1 MPNPNI
7 LFQNIPSATPQ
18 QAFQGV
24 LQNQAALNQFQQQPM
39 QNRLLQ
45 AQTEGQEQRNRAVG
59 QQMDQ
64 EYAKFA
70 LQDLATD
77 WGSIKPL
84 IAKGDMQNA
93 NVAIAQR
100 IDKILKRKGDPS
112 DTIELR
118 DRLNSGQITPEQA
131 IAEVDGALEGA
142 RQAGLFGGMQVD
154 RSYKPDSRTQFLLG
168 MGYRP
173 GTPEYQSAADK
184 YFGPKAGAGTQPPA
198 AIQEWEAYQR
208 MSPEE
213 RKAFNE
219 MKRGAGYS
227 STTEKQIFGASD
239 AYIEDN
245 AAAVNY
251 DDLAQRYQAAE
262 GKISSGAVA
271 GVKEWLKEYTGNE
284 DELTALRKDW
294 TQIKASEVV
303 KNLPPGAASDA
314 DIKMALEGFI
324 SNNAD
329 PAEVAAKLRG
339 MAKLRRMNAEYSAF
353 KADYLSENRNPGG
366 LRKAWAEKAQQAG
379 MNQPTTSSAQPRGQQ
394 PAQQGQYSPG
404 QVIEA
409 GGKRYRVTGGDPNDP
424 DVEEIQ

>member
-1 MPNPNI
+1 MAEGLNQMIALHGRGLNLDPAGQVGRGQQ
-7 LFQNIPSATPQ
+7 LMAGFQDLQMQPLRKKEAELRLAALEQQNAAHDDEFKIRDLATDAIKIKPLLESGDLTRANVMIAERIQKIMQRGGDPADTMAFRDALNSKQITPQ
-18 QAFQGV
+18 QA
-24 LQNQAALNQFQQQPM
+24 AAELDAEILAAEKGGYLKQSM
-39 QNRLLQ
+39 D
-45 AQTEGQEQRNRAVG
+45 QRN
-59 QQMDQ
+59 
-64 EYAKFA
+64 
-70 LQDLATD
+70 
-77 WGSIKPL
+77 
-84 IAKGDMQNA
+84 
-93 NVAIAQR
+93 
-100 IDKILKRKGDPS
+100 
-112 DTIELR
+112 
-118 DRLNSGQITPEQA
+118 
-131 IAEVDGALEGA
+131 
-142 RQAGLFGGMQVD
+142 
-154 RSYKPDSRTQFLLG
+154 YKPDSRSQFLIG
-168 MGYRP
+168 MGYQP

-208 MSPEE
+208 MSPEQ

-251 DDLAQRYQAAE
+251 DDLARRYQAAE
-262 GKISSGAVA
+262 GKISSGAAA

-324 SNNAD
+324 SNNAA

-366 LRKAWAEKAQQAG
+366 LRKAWEQKAKDLG
-379 MNQPTTSSAQPRGQQ
+379 VDGPTTSSAQPRVGDVED
-394 PAQQGQYSPG
+394 GH
-404 QVIEA
+404 
-409 GGKRYRVTGGDPNDP
+409 RYKGGDPADP
-424 DVEEIQ
+424 NSWEPAQ